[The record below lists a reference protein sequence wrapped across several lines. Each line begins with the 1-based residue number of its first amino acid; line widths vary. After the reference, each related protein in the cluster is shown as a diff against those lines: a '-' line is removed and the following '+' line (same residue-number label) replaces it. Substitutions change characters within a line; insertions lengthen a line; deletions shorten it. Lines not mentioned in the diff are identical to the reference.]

1 MADKRADQHRD
12 LDRQDQTPDKSH
24 RFINEKIVRQP
35 MTRRQIAR
43 KILLTIFCAVLF
55 GVLSAICFVVSR
67 RRCLYCRLFIY
78 FLGKWR

>member
-24 RFINEKIVRQP
+24 RFINEKIIRQP

-43 KILLTIFCAVLF
+43 KILLTIFVPFCLACCRPFVL
-55 GVLSAICFVVSR
+55 L
-67 RRCLYCRLFIY
+67 
-78 FLGKWR
+78 

>member
-55 GVLSAICFVVSR
+55 AFAHTKQSSDLRSHAEFN
-67 RRCLYCRLFIY
+67 
-78 FLGKWR
+78 

>member
-43 KILLTIFCAVLF
+43 KILLTIFVPFCLACCRPFVL
-55 GVLSAICFVVSR
+55 L
-67 RRCLYCRLFIY
+67 
-78 FLGKWR
+78 

>member
-35 MTRRQIAR
+35 MTRRQIA
-43 KILLTIFCAVLF
+43 
-55 GVLSAICFVVSR
+55 
-67 RRCLYCRLFIY
+67 
-78 FLGKWR
+78 GKSC

>member
-43 KILLTIFCAVLF
+43 KILLTTFLCRSVWRVVGHLFCCEQTC
-55 GVLSAICFVVSR
+55 G
-67 RRCLYCRLFIY
+67 
-78 FLGKWR
+78 

>member
-43 KILLTIFCAVLF
+43 KILLTIF
-55 GVLSAICFVVSR
+55 
-67 RRCLYCRLFIY
+67 
-78 FLGKWR
+78 